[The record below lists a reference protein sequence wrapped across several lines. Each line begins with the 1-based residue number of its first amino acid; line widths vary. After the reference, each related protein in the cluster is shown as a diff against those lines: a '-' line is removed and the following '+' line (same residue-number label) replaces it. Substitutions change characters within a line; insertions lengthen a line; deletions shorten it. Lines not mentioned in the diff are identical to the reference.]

1 MAPEQGGFAEQNRF
15 CPSLPAN
22 RRKRCFF
29 RFGAPI
35 PGNQEIGESW
45 AFFSILEG
53 VPEVEKVATFFAKKS
68 EKKCSLSRSK
78 SGTFF
83 TPGGGVPELDSE
95 LDSGMV
101 GMGGLGWLGGCP
113 DLVLDLY

>member
-15 CPSLPAN
+15 SRYPPAN

-35 PGNQEIGESW
+35 PGNREIGESW

-53 VPEVEKVATFFAKKS
+53 VSEVEKVATFFAKKS
-68 EKKCSLSRSK
+68 EKKCSLSRPESA
-78 SGTFF
+78 TFLRS
-83 TPGGGVPELDSE
+83 GGGVSKLGSE

-113 DLVLDLY
+113 ARV